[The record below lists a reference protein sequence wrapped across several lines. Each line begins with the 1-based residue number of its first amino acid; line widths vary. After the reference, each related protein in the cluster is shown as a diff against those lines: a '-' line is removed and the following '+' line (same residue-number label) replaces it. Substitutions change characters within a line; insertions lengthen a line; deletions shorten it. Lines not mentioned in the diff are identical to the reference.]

1 MMKKIVLGLGMASA
15 LTLTAC
21 ATTPS
26 ASDAKT
32 STAPIADKTW
42 IVTHIN
48 GEAIST
54 KPTDHNI
61 PSLQLNSQ
69 EQRFSGADG
78 CNRLMG
84 SYTVTGSQI
93 SFGQIAGTMMACLD
107 ENIQKTSQSYT
118 QALEQVK
125 SYDVTPSTLVLKDQD
140 GKAVVQFTTAVQP
153 R

>member
-1 MMKKIVLGLGMASA
+1 MKKIVLGLGMASA

-21 ATTPS
+21 TTTPS
-26 ASDAKT
+26 GSDVKT
-32 STAPIADKTW
+32 STAPITDKTW

-48 GEAIST
+48 GEAVST

-61 PSLQLNSQ
+61 PSLQLDSK

-93 SFGQIAGTMMACLD
+93 TFGQIAGTMMACLD

-118 QALEQVK
+118 KALEQAK
-125 SYDVTPSTLVLKDQD
+125 SYDVTPSTLILKDQE